1 MISITNNGATI
12 QLNGDIQRTIIKRD
26 VQRVSAVQTIVVV
39 RDIYNGSERQTNIPF
54 SQVNFP
60 QTFSSA
66 QALANYISS
75 ILGGFDTTAFIE
87 NSNATYV
94 AQVITSP
101 FLIPDTDIENSSG
114 SYTASLPSAD
124 PTAFVLPDT
133 TYEVYVDG
141 VLQGSSTAPTLE
153 NNTINI
159 VWQ

>member
-1 MISITNNGATI
+1 VVTITNNSATI
-12 QLNGDIQRTIIKRD
+12 QINGSVTATIIKID
-26 VQRVSAVQTIVVV
+26 VTNVTISGTSVLV
-39 RDIYNGSERQTNIPF
+39 IERNKRTLIPF
-54 SQVNFP
+54 AQVSQP
-60 QTFSSA
+60 QTFSNS

-75 ILGGFDTTAFIE
+75 ILGSFDTTSFIE
-87 NSNATYV
+87 NSNLTYI
-94 AQVITSP
+94 AQVTTSP
-101 FLIPDTDIENSSG
+101 FPIPDTDIENSSG

-159 VWQ
+159 LWQ

>member
-1 MISITNNGATI
+1 MVTITNNSATI
-12 QLNGDIQRTIIKRD
+12 QINGSVTATIIKID
-26 VQRVSAVQTIVVV
+26 VTNVTISGTSVLV
-39 RDIYNGSERQTNIPF
+39 IERNKRTLIPF
-54 SQVNFP
+54 AQVSQP
-60 QTFSSA
+60 QTFSNS

-75 ILGGFDTTAFIE
+75 ILGSFDTTSFIE
-87 NSNATYV
+87 NSNLTYI
-94 AQVITSP
+94 AQVTTSP
-101 FLIPDTDIENSSG
+101 FPIPDTDIENSSG

-159 VWQ
+159 LWQ